1 MTKKFR
7 NYLAVGA
14 LMAMAMGLAHAQTTK
29 IRVGNTVT
37 TDVASAALFD
47 GIEKG
52 EFSKEGLEI
61 ETRSFIQS
69 NQKYDTFKG
78 GGIDVDINMGAV
90 NAAQLYSAGVPLV
103 VLRAVAPADIWAVVT
118 RQDSTLT
125 KPEDFKGK
133 RFGVVSLSGT
143 NYGVTYFA
151 FKSANVDLLRDVKV
165 STLPPAGLIAAL
177 ERGEVDGATLYEP
190 YLSDAVKSGRV
201 KIAFRPGE
209 VYQRHYKE
217 PFVALAIVARK
228 DFYEKN
234 KAAVGKFVEVME
246 RQAAGLD
253 ANIDAATKAF
263 AEAQPDMKMTPT
275 QVKDVLSPYVSN
287 YIRDQNDPVFVRK
300 VQNLYDR
307 LLEIK
312 QLPQPVKA
320 AEFWIKP

>member
-1 MTKKFR
+1 M
-7 NYLAVGA
+7 
-14 LMAMAMGLAHAQTTK
+14 
-29 IRVGNTVT
+29 
-37 TDVASAALFD
+37 
-47 GIEKG
+47 
-52 EFSKEGLEI
+52 
-61 ETRSFIQS
+61 
-69 NQKYDTFKG
+69 
-78 GGIDVDINMGAV
+78 
-90 NAAQLYSAGVPLV
+90 
-103 VLRAVAPADIWAVVT
+103 
-118 RQDSTLT
+118 
-125 KPEDFKGK
+125 
-133 RFGVVSLSGT
+133 
-143 NYGVTYFA
+143 
-151 FKSANVDLLRDVKV
+151 
-165 STLPPAGLIAAL
+165 
-177 ERGEVDGATLYEP
+177 
-190 YLSDAVKSGRV
+190 
-201 KIAFRPGE
+201 
-209 VYQRHYKE
+209 
-217 PFVALAIVARK
+217 ALAIVARK